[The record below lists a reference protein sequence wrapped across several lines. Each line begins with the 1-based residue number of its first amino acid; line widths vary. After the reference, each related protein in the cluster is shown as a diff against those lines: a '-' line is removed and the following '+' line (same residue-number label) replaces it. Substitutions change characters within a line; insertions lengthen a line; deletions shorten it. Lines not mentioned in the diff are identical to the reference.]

1 MELVVIGLCGLK
13 QRAQIYIF
21 FAYGDIESCFAPV
34 VRLGF
39 VLWRLAAYHIRIIQ
53 TTEMM
58 MPMPQRQASAI
69 SNCRSRD

>member
-1 MELVVIGLCGLK
+1 MGLNDGRKFTYFLLMAILNLVLSRLSGL
-13 QRAQIYIF
+13 AF
-21 FAYGDIESCFAPV
+21 
-34 VRLGF
+34 
-39 VLWRLAAYHIRIIQ
+39 LWGLAAYHIRIIQ